1 MHSSRSIIR
10 LASGSKSV
18 GALTI
23 IENRSNHTIA
33 VSNIDLW
40 KGLSMQSPLSTL
52 LLSAATCPAR
62 LR

>member
-1 MHSSRSIIR
+1 MHSSRSITR

-18 GALTI
+18 GALATVG
-23 IENRSNHTIA
+23 NRSNHTIA

-40 KGLSMQSPLSTL
+40 KDLSMQSPLSTSP
-52 LLSAATCPAR
+52 LSAATCPAR